1 MEAIKTVGLTKKY
14 KNLTAVDGL
23 DLSVERGELFS
34 LLGVNGAGKTTT
46 IKMLSC
52 LTKPTGGDAFLLG
65 RSIAR
70 DAAEVKN
77 IIGVS
82 PQETAVAPG
91 LTVKENLT
99 LMCGVH
105 GFSREKRQRKLEEL
119 TERFD
124 LTEVL
129 GRKAGKLSGGW
140 QRRLSIAMALIS
152 EPEIL
157 FLDEPTLG
165 LDVLARSDLWDIIRI
180 SGVHNGF
187 VMNTL
192 FFCLDTG
199 LASFEP
205 AFLCQF
211 GDVLHRNALAGI
223 GGVGFIL
230 RGFGDVD
237 IAHETVEN
245 GDLLGAVLPG
255 SLRFVDINMINQLPQ
270 QRRSQRFH
278 LHELPNGSEKMVF
291 ILLHGIQ
298 RGDFLSGFRDFLL
311 QFHPFQFVLMG

>member
-65 RSIAR
+65 RSIVR

-82 PQETAVAPG
+82 PQETAVASG
-91 LTVKENLT
+91 LTVKENLA

-124 LTEVL
+124 LAEVL

-165 LDVLARSDLWDIIRI
+165 LDVLARSDLWDIIRSMKGRI
-180 SGVHNGF
+180 TMILTTHYMEEAEALSDRIGIMKDGRLLALGTAESLKTQTGTEKFEEAF
-187 VMNTL
+187 VAIVK
-192 FFCLDTG
+192 G
-199 LASFEP
+199 ER
-205 AFLCQF
+205 Q
-211 GDVLHRNALAGI
+211 
-223 GGVGFIL
+223 
-230 RGFGDVD
+230 
-237 IAHETVEN
+237 
-245 GDLLGAVLPG
+245 
-255 SLRFVDINMINQLPQ
+255 
-270 QRRSQRFH
+270 
-278 LHELPNGSEKMVF
+278 
-291 ILLHGIQ
+291 
-298 RGDFLSGFRDFLL
+298 
-311 QFHPFQFVLMG
+311 